1 MTTRGIAAF
10 VLLLTLGCGGGGS
23 PTAPQPTPTPIPT
36 PTPSPVRTVLI
47 GAERWSL
54 PADFW
59 FPKNLDFP
67 PVGTID
73 ASIDWT
79 GGSNA
84 DIYAVDSSCANPV
97 DLLAGRCTVLAKNET
112 VGQNPKS
119 IAFQSVANRI
129 YTFYVHN
136 TSSGQVSGEI
146 HVGVTTF
153 GPSLSSRD
161 IKLVS
166 NIDGTAAEP
175 WAAAK

>member
-1 MTTRGIAAF
+1 MLIA
-10 VLLLTLGCGGGGS
+10 
-23 PTAPQPTPTPIPT
+23 
-36 PTPSPVRTVLI
+36 
-47 GAERWSL
+47 AERWSL
-54 PADFW
+54 PADYW

-79 GGSNA
+79 RGSNV
-84 DIYAVDSSCANPV
+84 DIYAADSSCANPA
-97 DLLAGRCTVLAKNET
+97 DLLAGRCTVLARNET

-119 IAFQSVANRI
+119 ITFQSVANRI

-153 GPSLSSRD
+153 GSILSSGK
-161 IKLVS
+161 IKLAS
-166 NIDGTAAEP
+166 SIDGIAGELTAS
-175 WAAAK
+175 AK